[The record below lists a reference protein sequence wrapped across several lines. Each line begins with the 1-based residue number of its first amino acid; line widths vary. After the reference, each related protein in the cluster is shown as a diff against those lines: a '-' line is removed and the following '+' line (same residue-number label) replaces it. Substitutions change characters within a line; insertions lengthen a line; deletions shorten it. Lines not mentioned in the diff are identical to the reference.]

1 MKRVDQKAFRD
12 RFPCHLYYNVPD
24 HFGRRIHV
32 SQEAPGLEQRGVE
45 VVPKDERTVGF
56 WNLFVIWGGFSIIMT
71 NFLLGRS
78 GVALVSARPSSHT

>member
-1 MKRVDQKAFRD
+1 MSSMLQYARSLREEDSREPGNA
-12 RFPCHLYYNVPD
+12 
-24 HFGRRIHV
+24 
-32 SQEAPGLEQRGVE
+32 GLEQRGVE

-71 NFLLGRS
+71 NFLLERS